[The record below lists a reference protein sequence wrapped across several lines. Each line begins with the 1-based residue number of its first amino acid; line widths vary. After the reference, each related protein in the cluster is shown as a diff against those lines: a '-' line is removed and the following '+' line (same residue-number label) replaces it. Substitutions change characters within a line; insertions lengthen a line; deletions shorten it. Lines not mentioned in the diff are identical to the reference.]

1 MDLLTWDRKISN
13 TANAGSTENNRG
25 QNATNAENCLQFLHL
40 TISERYMSFD

>member
-25 QNATNAENCLQFLHL
+25 KRASNVENCQQFLHL
-40 TISERYMSFD
+40 TI